1 MEWEHLLKS
10 LKRDTRMTP
19 EIQSECLGLIQK
31 YQRLVYRK
39 VKERI
44 RNEIYEL
51 MHPYLCKWIM
61 SIYKDWGIYKQKG
74 EVVSLSWEV
83 FEYCLERYTD
93 DYPIPLHFYTYSR
106 YYLLAKLKGADEN
119 ILRTHI
125 KDLPDWAPFF
135 TACGWSA
142 AMDKILDLES
152 FRGIIPEE
160 YHSIFDD
167 ALHSLHPAKQMRR
180 TGVKPSGLHKGE
192 YYRVKKV
199 LKKVIKLLLDD

>member
-1 MEWEHLLKS
+1 
-10 LKRDTRMTP
+10 MTP

-31 YQRLVYRK
+31 YQRLIYKK
-39 VKERI
+39 VKERT
-44 RNEIYEL
+44 RNKIYEL
-51 MHPYLCKWIM
+51 MHTYLCKWIM
-61 SIYKDWGIYKQKG
+61 SIYRDWGMFKQKG

-106 YYLLAKLKGADEN
+106 YYLLTKLKGQDGPV
-119 ILRTHI
+119 L
-125 KDLPDWAPFF
+125 KGYMDGLPEWLK
-135 TACGWSA
+135 TCETTRGWCA
-142 AMDKILDLES
+142 VDKVLDLES

-160 YHSIFDD
+160 YYSIFDD

-180 TGVKPSGLHKGE
+180 TGVKPSGIHKGE

-199 LKKVIKLLLDD
+199 L